1 MGNTL
6 DSMKI
11 GERGKIIRVNS
22 EELQIAL
29 MKLGVLPGDQFWVS
43 DVAPLG
49 DPIAITINRTK
60 VSLRRKDASF
70 VIVEPNK

>member
-43 DVAPLG
+43 NVAPLG

>member
-43 DVAPLG
+43 NVAPLG

-60 VSLRRKDASF
+60 VS
-70 VIVEPNK
+70 